1 MKKALSLALVFTLV
15 LTLFSG
21 CCLSHDWQD
30 AACETPKTCA
40 KCQKTEGEPLGH
52 TWQDATCET
61 PKTCTACGKTEGDAL
76 GHQIRWYD
84 NDREN
89 MDGICTVC
97 SESFR
102 EALDWS
108 RRGPCAVVGEWTC
121 VDHPEITVTVEEGGT
136 AQLVIDGQSFALT
149 WEYDCVEKSLFGDQ
163 VIFWFDTPYGR
174 EKAVL
179 ATIIENMFIMSI
191 YTQPFTFSR

>member
-40 KCQKTEGEPLGH
+40 KCEKTEGEPLGH
-52 TWQDATCET
+52 TWQDATCT
-61 PKTCTACGKTEGDAL
+61 AAMTCSVCGKTEGDAL

-89 MDGICTVC
+89 M
-97 SESFR
+97 
-102 EALDWS
+102 
-108 RRGPCAVVGEWTC
+108 
-121 VDHPEITVTVEEGGT
+121 
-136 AQLVIDGQSFALT
+136 
-149 WEYDCVEKSLFGDQ
+149 
-163 VIFWFDTPYGR
+163 
-174 EKAVL
+174 
-179 ATIIENMFIMSI
+179 FIMSI
-191 YTQPFTFSR
+191 YTQPFTFGR